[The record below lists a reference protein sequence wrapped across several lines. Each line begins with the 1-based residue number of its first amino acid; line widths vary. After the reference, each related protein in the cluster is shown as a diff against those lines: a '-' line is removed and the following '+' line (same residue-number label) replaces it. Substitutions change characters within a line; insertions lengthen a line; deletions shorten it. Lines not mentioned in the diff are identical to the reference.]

1 MNTFKLYPRGDR
13 FLGPAIERNDEVWGY
28 SYDPTNLSFNQY
40 RIPDEEQT
48 LAEANASSYE
58 DAIGRMEG
66 YMLSRAEWLDEHI
79 DTLYQYCHPSKNA
92 SQWLG

>member
-1 MNTFKLYPRGDR
+1 M
-13 FLGPAIERNDEVWGY
+13 WGY

-66 YMLSRAEWLDEHI
+66 YMLSRAEM
-79 DTLYQYCHPSKNA
+79 A
-92 SQWLG
+92 G